1 MTHAEVKELIE
12 SLELKCL
19 GTYFTVHL
27 EYDKKYTR
35 RNRSR
40 NAEPEGRLYI
50 QISYGAPCTKTGR
63 YAEWRGGKHYLSSYM
78 TEGEIVNKVYVAF
91 KQAVEHEVM
100 EGFKFDGKIVFN
112 PHVSF
117 RDLIKIDQEVTRT

>member
-1 MTHAEVKELIE
+1 
-12 SLELKCL
+12 
-19 GTYFTVHL
+19 
-27 EYDKKYTR
+27 
-35 RNRSR
+35 
-40 NAEPEGRLYI
+40 
-50 QISYGAPCTKTGR
+50 
-63 YAEWRGGKHYLSSYM
+63 M

-117 RDLIKIDQEVTRT
+117 RDLIKIDQEITRT